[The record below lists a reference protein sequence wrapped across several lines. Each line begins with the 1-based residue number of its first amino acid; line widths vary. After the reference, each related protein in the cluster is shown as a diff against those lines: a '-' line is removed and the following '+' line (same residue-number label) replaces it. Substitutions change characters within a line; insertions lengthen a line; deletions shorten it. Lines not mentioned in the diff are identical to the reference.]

1 MANYGD
7 YPKSNLYPIG
17 SMGPVYLSICLV
29 DFYAMYL
36 NPNIQYM
43 DPLGVAFAWVHF
55 VGDQD
60 ADGCWG

>member
-1 MANYGD
+1 
-7 YPKSNLYPIG
+7 
-17 SMGPVYLSICLV
+17 MGPVYLSICLV

-36 NPNIQYM
+36 NLNIQYM

-60 ADGCWG
+60 ADGCWGW